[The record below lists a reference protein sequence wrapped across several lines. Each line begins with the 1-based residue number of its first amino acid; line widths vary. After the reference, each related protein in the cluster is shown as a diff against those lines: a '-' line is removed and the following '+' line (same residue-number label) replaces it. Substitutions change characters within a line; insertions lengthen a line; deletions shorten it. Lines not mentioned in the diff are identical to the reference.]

1 MLPEAGAFELIFL
14 AAVALIVV
22 GPKDLPVLLRRI
34 GQFTAKMRGLA
45 AEFRSSFD
53 EMARQSELDELRK
66 EVDAL
71 RSGSFASAHTPDLKS
86 HVDEINQHLSTPYW
100 EQTPIYGSEPGVLP
114 AQDLAGEGDE
124 VSALP
129 PPAPDVKPRAPSKPR
144 AARKAAAPDS
154 PSDVAA
160 FSQGLQATPAALGEP
175 VKTPRKRAAPKAA
188 APSSTLQSPASPEV
202 A

>member
-1 MLPEAGAFELIFL
+1 MLPEFNPIELLFLGAF
-14 AAVALIVV
+14 ALVV
-22 GPKDLPVLLRRI
+22 IGPKDLPVVLRRI

-66 EVDAL
+66 EVEAL
-71 RSGSFASAHTPDLKS
+71 RTGSFANPAAGLQS

-100 EQTPIYGSEPGVLP
+100 EQSPIYGSEPGVLP
-114 AQDLAGEGDE
+114 AGDEADE

-129 PPAPDVKPRAPSKPR
+129 PPAPDVKPRARPR
-144 AARKAAAPDS
+144 ASKKTGAPAS
-154 PSDVAA
+154 PSDVAS
-160 FSQGLQATPAALGEP
+160 FQAAEPPPPAKA
-175 VKTPRKRAAPKAA
+175 PRKRSPKPAAQPDA
-188 APSSTLQSPASPEV
+188 PASPEV